1 MSSQNGYG
9 ELPPELQQVHWRVDS
24 VEKDL
29 EKECQERKEND
40 KIIFSK
46 IDSIKDM
53 AIYQLCAII
62 LVLIGIIA
70 IYLKDAP
77 KT

>member
-1 MSSQNGYG
+1 MPSQNGYG
-9 ELPPELQQVHWRVDS
+9 ELSPELQQVHLRVDF
-24 VEKDL
+24 VEENL
-29 EKECQERKEND
+29 EKECLERKEND
-40 KIIFSK
+40 RVIFSK

-70 IYLKDAP
+70 VYLKDTP